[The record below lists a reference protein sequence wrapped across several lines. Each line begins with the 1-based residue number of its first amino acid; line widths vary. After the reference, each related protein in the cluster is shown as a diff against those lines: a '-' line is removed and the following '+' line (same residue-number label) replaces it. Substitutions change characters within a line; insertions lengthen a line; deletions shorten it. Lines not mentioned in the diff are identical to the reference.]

1 MPGPQLEYQ
10 VIDKQWYPT
19 GLMALP
25 ARGSQQWDLFCGRN
39 TEGCFEQA
47 RHRSAEIP
55 VQLASEL
62 GDTAQVSE
70 LVCPVHEANQFYRKA
85 PVFQHTRRAQEQ
97 EQRLSFS
104 NQPYCRWVSCIMS
117 ASQLSISILDQYTWF
132 VILNDFKKAWRAW
145 GWCLVMKTL
154 IYESTY
160 RACLIFYDRTL
171 WKKS

>member
-1 MPGPQLEYQ
+1 MFLKNRLVFQQVVGPSHGECYPTEERGQQQAQIPGPQLEYQ
-10 VIDKQWYPT
+10 AITKPWYPT

-25 ARGSQQWDLFCGRN
+25 TRGSQQWDICCGRN

-70 LVCPVHEANQFYRKA
+70 LGCPVHETANQFCRKD
-85 PVFQHTRRAQEQ
+85 PVFQHTRRAPEQ

-104 NQPYCRWVSCIMS
+104 NQPYCR
-117 ASQLSISILDQYTWF
+117 
-132 VILNDFKKAWRAW
+132 
-145 GWCLVMKTL
+145 
-154 IYESTY
+154 
-160 RACLIFYDRTL
+160 
-171 WKKS
+171 